1 MAQVLIKGRIAT
13 VELGVG
19 EEAVVEHTTRI
30 EQLAELGYIRIIGS
44 IAGTHNP
51 PPAPVD
57 LSPGVQAAADGED
70 PVDSDVEASAAES
83 AAAGGEVPPRSGRGS
98 GLTAWQQFLDHQ
110 DITYPADATRDD
122 LVDLWDTHL
131 QDQS

>member
-1 MAQVLIKGRIAT
+1 MAQVLIKGRVAT

-30 EQLAELGYIRIIGS
+30 EQLAELGYIRIVGS
-44 IAGTHNP
+44 IAGTHTP
-51 PPAPVD
+51 PVPVD
-57 LSPGVQAAADGED
+57 LSPAEQAVADGED
-70 PVDSDVEASAAES
+70 PVVAEVEASVAES
-83 AAAGGEVPPRSGRGS
+83 LSAGGEVPPRSGRGS
-98 GLTAWQQFLDHQ
+98 GLAAWQQFLDHQ

>member
-19 EEAVVEHTTRI
+19 EEAVVEHTARI
-30 EQLAELGYIRIIGS
+30 EQLAEIGYIRIVGS
-44 IAGTHNP
+44 IAGTHTP
-51 PPAPVD
+51 PPASLAPA
-57 LSPGVQAAADGED
+57 VQAAADGKD
-70 PVDSDVEASAAES
+70 PVDPDVEASATES
-83 AAAGGEVPPRSGRGS
+83 LAAGSEVPPRSGRGS
-98 GLTAWQQFLDHQ
+98 GLTAWQRFLDHR

-122 LVDLWDTHL
+122 LVDLWGTHL